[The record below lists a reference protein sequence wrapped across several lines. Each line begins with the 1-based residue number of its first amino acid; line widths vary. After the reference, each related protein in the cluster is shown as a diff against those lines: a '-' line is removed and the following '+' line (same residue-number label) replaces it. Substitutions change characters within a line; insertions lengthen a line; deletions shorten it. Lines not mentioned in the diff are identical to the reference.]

1 MNLMRPL
8 MICSTIIKIIEYL
21 ILKKL
26 MLEMIVMKFYL
37 LPMYIL
43 VCNCT
48 LNVYLSLLRVYIRIK
63 IG

>member
-48 LNVYLSLLRVYIRIK
+48 LRYISPK
-63 IG
+63 T